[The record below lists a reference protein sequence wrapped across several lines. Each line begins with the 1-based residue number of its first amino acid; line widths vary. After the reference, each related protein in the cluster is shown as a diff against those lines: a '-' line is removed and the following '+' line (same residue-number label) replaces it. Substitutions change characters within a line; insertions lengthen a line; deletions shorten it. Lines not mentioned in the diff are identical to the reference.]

1 MKQDIDFFTIR
12 PEDKIPEKGRL
23 LISEPFLPD
32 TFFNRT
38 LVYLTEHNEKG
49 SVGFIIN
56 KSINIKVSDALEGF
70 PGWDE
75 KLTMGGPV
83 APDTLHYLHTLG
95 NIVPNSVWVAD
106 NIHWGGDIEVVK
118 DLINSGKAGSG
129 DIRFFLGYS
138 GWGEGQLERELKED
152 SWIIADVA
160 PEVVMKYRKDDSWKI
175 VLRSL
180 KKKYRLWAEFP
191 ESPEM
196 N

>member
-1 MKQDIDFFTIR
+1 MEQGIDFFTIR
-12 PEDKIPEKGRL
+12 PEDKVPEKGKL

-32 TFFNRT
+32 TFFNRS
-38 LVYLTEHNEKG
+38 LIYLTEHNEKG

-56 KSINIKVSDALEGF
+56 KSININVTDALEGF
-70 PGWDE
+70 PGWNE

-83 APDTLHYLHTLG
+83 APDTLHYLHTMGDLIPG
-95 NIVPNSVWVAD
+95 SMWVSD
-106 NIHWGGDIEVVK
+106 NIYWGGDIENIK
-118 DLINSGKAGSG
+118 EMISSGKAGAG

-138 GWGEGQLERELKED
+138 GWGEGQLERELKEN
-152 SWIIADVA
+152 SWVIADVA
-160 PEVVMKYRKDDSWKI
+160 PEIVMKYRKDDSWKM

-180 KKKYRLWAEFP
+180 KKRYRLWAEFP

>member
-1 MKQDIDFFTIR
+1 MKSEIDFFAIR

-56 KSINIKVSDALEGF
+56 KSINIRVNDALEGF
-70 PGWDE
+70 AGWDE
-75 KLTMGGPV
+75 RLTMGGPV
-83 APDTLHYLHTLG
+83 APDTLHYLHTIGSVIPDSVWISDNIYWGG
-95 NIVPNSVWVAD
+95 NI
-106 NIHWGGDIEVVK
+106 EVIK
-118 DLINSGKAGSG
+118 DMISAGKINSG

-138 GWGEGQLERELKED
+138 GWDEGQLEKELQEN
-152 SWIIADVA
+152 SWVIADVA
-160 PEVVMKYRKDDSWKI
+160 PEVVMRYRKEDSWKM

>member
-1 MKQDIDFFTIR
+1 MEQGIDFFTIR
-12 PEDKIPEKGRL
+12 PEDKIPEKGKL

-56 KSINIKVSDALEGF
+56 KSINISVTDALEGF
-70 PGWDE
+70 HEWNE

-95 NIVPNSVWVAD
+95 DIIPDSVCVAD
-106 NIHWGGDIEVVK
+106 GIYWGGNIESIK
-118 DLINSGKAGSG
+118 ELINSGSAGPG

-138 GWGEGQLERELKED
+138 GWGEGQLEKELHEN
-152 SWIIADVA
+152 SWVIAEVV
-160 PEVVMKYRKDDSWKI
+160 PEVVMSYRKNDSWKM

-180 KKKYRLWAEFP
+180 KKKYSLWAEFP
-191 ESPEM
+191 DSPEM

>member
-1 MKQDIDFFTIR
+1 MKEIDLFNIR
-12 PEDKIPEKGRL
+12 PEDKIPEKGKL

-38 LVYLTEHNEKG
+38 LVYITEHTEKG
-49 SVGFIIN
+49 TVGFILN
-56 KSINIKVSDALEGF
+56 KSVNMKVDDALEGF

-75 KLTMGGPV
+75 NLTMGGPV

-95 NIVPNSVWVAD
+95 DTIPNSVLISD
-106 NIHWGGDIEVVK
+106 NIYWGGDIETLKSVIIAG
-118 DLINSGKAGSG
+118 DAKAG

-138 GWGEGQLERELKED
+138 GWGDGQLERELKEN
-152 SWIIADVA
+152 SWVIATA
-160 PEVVMKYRKDDSWKI
+160 SSEIVMTYRDEDTWKR
-175 VLRSL
+175 VLRGI
-180 KKKYRLWAEFP
+180 KKRYSIWADFP

>member
-1 MKQDIDFFTIR
+1 MKPEIDLFTIQ
-12 PEDKIPEKGRL
+12 PEDKIPQKGKV

-32 TFFNRT
+32 TFFNRSV
-38 LVYLTEHNEKG
+38 VYLTEHTEKG

-56 KSINIKVSDALEGF
+56 KSVNIRVNDAIEGF
-70 PGWDE
+70 ADWDE

-95 NIVPNSVWVAD
+95 DLVPGSIWVSGNIF
-106 NIHWGGDIEVVK
+106 WGGELDAIRS
-118 DLINSGKAGSG
+118 LIKAGQVSSS

-138 GWGEGQLERELKED
+138 GWGEGQLERELQEN
-152 SWIIADVA
+152 SWVIGDAA
-160 PEVVMKYRKDDSWKI
+160 TGLVMSYRHDDAWKI
-175 VLRSL
+175 VLRGMKRRYSI
-180 KKKYRLWAEFP
+180 WADFP

>member
-1 MKQDIDFFTIR
+1 MKPGIDFFTIR

-70 PGWDE
+70 PGWNE

-95 NIVPNSVWVAD
+95 NIIPDSVCVAD
-106 NIHWGGDIEVVK
+106 DIYWGGNIEVVK
-118 DLINSGKAGSG
+118 ELVNSGKAGSG

-138 GWGEGQLERELKED
+138 GWGEGQLERELQEN
-152 SWIIADVA
+152 SWIIADVV
-160 PEVVMKYRKDDSWKI
+160 PEVVMKYRKDDSWKT

-180 KKKYRLWAEFP
+180 NKKYRFWAEFP

>member
-1 MKQDIDFFTIR
+1 MKQGIDFFTIR

-56 KSINIKVSDALEGF
+56 KSINIKVTDALEGF

-75 KLTMGGPV
+75 KLSMGGPV

-95 NIVPNSVWVAD
+95 NIIPDSVWVAD
-106 NIHWGGDIEVVK
+106 NIYWGGNIDAIKE
-118 DLINSGKAGSG
+118 LITTKKAGKN

-138 GWGEGQLERELKED
+138 GWGEGQLAKELHENSWVIADADPGIIMRYRKED
-152 SWIIADVA
+152 SW
-160 PEVVMKYRKDDSWKI
+160 KT

-180 KKKYRLWAEFP
+180 KKRYRLWAEFP

>member
-106 NIHWGGDIEVVK
+106 NIYWGGDIEVVK

-138 GWGEGQLERELKED
+138 GWDKGQLERELKEN

>member
-1 MKQDIDFFTIR
+1 MKQGIDFFAIR

-70 PGWDE
+70 PGWNE

-95 NIVPNSVWVAD
+95 NLIPNSVWVAD
-106 NIHWGGDIEVVK
+106 NIYWGGNIEVIK

-138 GWGEGQLERELKED
+138 GWGEGQLERELKEN
-152 SWIIADVA
+152 SWIIADVD
-160 PEVVMKYRKDDSWKI
+160 PEVVMKYRKDDSWKT

-180 KKKYRLWAEFP
+180 NKKYRIWAEFP

>member
-1 MKQDIDFFTIR
+1 MKSDIDFFTIR
-12 PEDKIPEKGRL
+12 PEYKIPQKGRM

-49 SVGFIIN
+49 SVGFILN
-56 KSINIKVSDALEGF
+56 KSINLKVNDALEGF
-70 PGWDE
+70 PAWDE
-75 KLTMGGPV
+75 KLAMGGPV

-95 NIVPNSVWVAD
+95 NIIPDSVWVSD
-106 NIHWGGDIEVVK
+106 NIYWGGNIEVIK
-118 DLINSGKAGSG
+118 DLINTSKADKG

-138 GWGEGQLERELKED
+138 GWGEGQLEKELQEN
-152 SWIIADVA
+152 SWVIADVA
-160 PEVVMKYRKDDSWKI
+160 PEVVMRYRKEDSWKT

-180 KKKYRLWAEFP
+180 NKRYRLWAEFP
-191 ESPEM
+191 DSPEM

>member
-1 MKQDIDFFTIR
+1 MRQDIDFFTIR
-12 PEDKIPEKGRL
+12 PEDKIPQKGRL

-56 KSINIKVSDALEGF
+56 KSINIKVNDALEGF

-83 APDTLHYLHTLG
+83 APDTLHYLHTMG
-95 NIVPNSVWVAD
+95 NIVPGSVWVAD
-106 NIHWGGDIEVVK
+106 NIYWGGNIDVIKE
-118 DLINSGKAGSG
+118 IISSGKAGAG
-129 DIRFFLGYS
+129 HIRFFLGYS
-138 GWGEGQLERELKED
+138 GWGEGQLEKELQEN
-152 SWIIADVA
+152 SWIIADAA
-160 PEVVMKYRKDDSWKI
+160 PEVVMQYRKENSWKT

-180 KKKYRLWAEFP
+180 NKKYRLWADFP

>member
-1 MKQDIDFFTIR
+1 MKQGIDFFTIR

-56 KSINIKVSDALEGF
+56 KSINIKVDDALDGF

-95 NIVPNSVWVAD
+95 NLIPNSVWVAD
-106 NIHWGGDIEVVK
+106 NIYWGGDIESIK
-118 DLINSGKAGSG
+118 NLINSGRAGSG

-138 GWGEGQLERELKED
+138 GWGEGQLEKELQEN

-160 PEVVMKYRKDDSWKI
+160 PEVVMRYRKDDSWKT

-180 KKKYRLWAEFP
+180 NKKYRLWAEFP

>member
-1 MKQDIDFFTIR
+1 MKQGIDFFTIR

-56 KSINIKVSDALEGF
+56 KSINIKVSEALEGF

-95 NIVPNSVWVAD
+95 NTIPDSVWVAD
-106 NIHWGGDIEVVK
+106 DIYWGGNIEVVK
-118 DLINSGKAGSG
+118 ELINSGKAGSG

-138 GWGEGQLERELKED
+138 GWGEGQLERELQEN
-152 SWIIADVA
+152 SWIIADVV
-160 PEVVMKYRKDDSWKI
+160 PEVVMKYRKDDSWKT

-180 KKKYRLWAEFP
+180 NKKYRL
-191 ESPEM
+191 
-196 N
+196 

>member
-1 MKQDIDFFTIR
+1 MKKGIDFFTIR

-38 LVYLTEHNEKG
+38 LVFLTEHNEKG

-56 KSINIKVSDALEGF
+56 KAINIKVSDALEGF
-70 PGWDE
+70 PGWNE
-75 KLTMGGPV
+75 NLTMGGPV

-95 NIVPNSVWVAD
+95 DMIPGSVWVKD
-106 NIHWGGDIEVVK
+106 DIYWGGNIEVVK
-118 DLINSGKAGSG
+118 DLINAGTAGSG

-138 GWGEGQLERELKED
+138 GWGEKQLEKELKEN
-152 SWIIADVA
+152 SWVIADVA
-160 PEVVMKYRKDDSWKI
+160 SEVVMKYRKEDSWKT

-180 KKKYRLWAEFP
+180 HKRYRLWAEFP
-191 ESPEM
+191 DSPEM

>member
-1 MKQDIDFFTIR
+1 MKEGIDFFTIR
-12 PEDKIPEKGRL
+12 PEDKIPEKGKL

-32 TFFNRT
+32 TFFNRS

-56 KSINIKVSDALEGF
+56 KSLNLRVNDALEGF
-70 PGWDE
+70 PGWDQ

-95 NIVPNSVWVAD
+95 EDVPDCTNVAD
-106 NIHWGGDIEVVK
+106 GIFWGGNIEVIK
-118 DLINSGKAGSG
+118 ELISSGSVNSG

-138 GWGEGQLERELKED
+138 GWGEGQLEKELKEN
-152 SWIIADVA
+152 SWVIADTIPDVI
-160 PEVVMKYRKDDSWKI
+160 MKYRKDDSWKM

-180 KKKYRLWAEFP
+180 KKRYRLWADFP

>member
-1 MKQDIDFFTIR
+1 MKPGIDFFTIR

-56 KSINIKVSDALEGF
+56 KSINIKVSEALEGF

-95 NIVPNSVWVAD
+95 NIIPDSVWVAD
-106 NIHWGGDIEVVK
+106 DIYWGGNIEVVK
-118 DLINSGKAGSG
+118 ELINSGKAGSG

-138 GWGEGQLERELKED
+138 GWGEGQLERELKEN
-152 SWIIADVA
+152 SWIIADVV
-160 PEVVMKYRKDDSWKI
+160 PEVIMKYRKDDSWKT

-180 KKKYRLWAEFP
+180 NKKYRLWAEFP

>member
-1 MKQDIDFFTIR
+1 MRQGIDFFTIR

-56 KSINIKVSDALEGF
+56 KSINIKVNDALEGF

-75 KLTMGGPV
+75 KLSMGGPV

-95 NIVPNSVWVAD
+95 NLVPDSVWVAD
-106 NIHWGGDIEVVK
+106 NIYWGGNIDAIKE
-118 DLINSGKAGSG
+118 LITTGKAGIG

-138 GWGEGQLERELKED
+138 GWGEGQLEKELHENSWVIADADPEIIMRYRKED
-152 SWIIADVA
+152 SW
-160 PEVVMKYRKDDSWKI
+160 KT

-180 KKKYRLWAEFP
+180 KKRYRLWAEFP

>member
-1 MKQDIDFFTIR
+1 MKQGIDFFTIR

-56 KSINIKVSDALEGF
+56 KSINIKVNDALDGF

-95 NIVPNSVWVAD
+95 NIIPNSVWVAD
-106 NIHWGGDIEVVK
+106 NIYWGGDIESIK
-118 DLINSGKAGSG
+118 DLINSGRAGSG
-129 DIRFFLGYS
+129 NIRFFLGYS
-138 GWGEGQLERELKED
+138 GWGEGQLEKELQEN

-160 PEVVMKYRKDDSWKI
+160 PEVVMRYRKDDSWKT

>member
-1 MKQDIDFFTIR
+1 MKSDIDFFTIR
-12 PEDKIPEKGRL
+12 PEDKIPQKGRM

-49 SVGFIIN
+49 SVGFILN
-56 KSINIKVSDALEGF
+56 KSINLKVNDALEGF
-70 PGWDE
+70 PAWDE
-75 KLTMGGPV
+75 KLAMGGPV

-95 NIVPNSVWVAD
+95 NIIPDSVWVSD
-106 NIHWGGDIEVVK
+106 NIYWGGNIEVIK
-118 DLINSGKAGSG
+118 DLINTSKADKG

-138 GWGEGQLERELKED
+138 GWGEGQLEKELQEN
-152 SWIIADVA
+152 SWVIADVA
-160 PEVVMKYRKDDSWKI
+160 PEVVMRYRKEDSWKT

-180 KKKYRLWAEFP
+180 NKRYRLWAEFP
-191 ESPEM
+191 DSPEM

>member
-1 MKQDIDFFTIR
+1 MKQHIDFFTIR
-12 PEDKIPEKGRL
+12 PEDKIPQKGRM

-56 KSINIKVSDALEGF
+56 KSINIRVNDALEGF
-70 PGWDE
+70 PGWEE
-75 KLTMGGPV
+75 KLAMGGPV

-95 NIVPNSVWVAD
+95 DIIPESMWVSD
-106 NIHWGGDIEVVK
+106 NIYWGGNIEVIK
-118 DLINSGKAGSG
+118 ELIISGKAGKG

-138 GWGEGQLERELKED
+138 GWGAGQLEKELKEN
-152 SWIIADVA
+152 SWVIADVA
-160 PEVVMKYRKDDSWKI
+160 PEVVMKYRKEDSWKT

-180 KKKYRLWAEFP
+180 NKRYRFWAEFP

>member
-1 MKQDIDFFTIR
+1 MKQNIDFFTIR
-12 PEDKIPEKGRL
+12 PEDKIPQKGRM

-56 KSINIKVSDALEGF
+56 KSINISVNDALEGF

-75 KLTMGGPV
+75 KLGMGGPV
-83 APDTLHYLHTLG
+83 VPDTLHYLHTLG
-95 NIVPNSVWVAD
+95 NIIPDSMWVSD
-106 NIHWGGDIEVVK
+106 NIYWGGNIEVIK
-118 DLINSGKAGSG
+118 ELISSGKAGRG

-138 GWGEGQLERELKED
+138 GWGAGQLEKELQEN
-152 SWIIADVA
+152 SWVIADVA
-160 PEVVMKYRKDDSWKI
+160 PEVVMRYRKENSWKT

-180 KKKYRLWAEFP
+180 NKRYRLWAEFP
-191 ESPEM
+191 DSPEM

>member
-1 MKQDIDFFTIR
+1 MKQDMDFFAIR

-106 NIHWGGDIEVVK
+106 NIYWGGDIEVVK
-118 DLINSGKAGSG
+118 DLIKTSKAGSG

-138 GWGEGQLERELKED
+138 GWGEGQLERELQEN

>member
-1 MKQDIDFFTIR
+1 MKSDIDFFTIR

-56 KSINIKVSDALEGF
+56 KSINIKVNDALEGF
-70 PGWDE
+70 AGWDE
-75 KLTMGGPV
+75 RLTMGGPV
-83 APDTLHYLHTLG
+83 APDTLHYLHTIG
-95 NIVPNSVWVAD
+95 NIIPDSVWVSD
-106 NIHWGGDIEVVK
+106 NIYWGGSIDVIKE
-118 DLINSGKAGSG
+118 LISTGKVGSG

-138 GWGEGQLERELKED
+138 GWGEGQLEKELKEN
-152 SWIIADVA
+152 SWIIADADPGVI
-160 PEVVMKYRKDDSWKI
+160 MKYRKEDSWKK

-180 KKKYRLWAEFP
+180 NKRYRFWAEFP

>member
-106 NIHWGGDIEVVK
+106 NIYWGGDIEVVK
-118 DLINSGKAGSG
+118 DLINSGEAGSG
-129 DIRFFLGYS
+129 NIRFFLGYS
-138 GWGEGQLERELKED
+138 GWGEGQLEKELKEN